1 MMKGSSRLRSKET
14 VQGKERSKVEK
25 IDRKDS
31 VLSLDRKQRVSELGE
46 LSQEVRQTRKMER
59 GRTKVW
65 RELIPETRC
74 GLAEGVI
81 GEFKRRDRRVK
92 KCEV

>member
-1 MMKGSSRLRSKET
+1 
-14 VQGKERSKVEK
+14 V
-25 IDRKDS
+25 
-31 VLSLDRKQRVSELGE
+31 
-46 LSQEVRQTRKMER
+46 ER

-74 GLAEGVI
+74 GLAEGAI

-92 KCEV
+92 KCEVRGRACGPWWLRE